1 MAATGAPFLGKIL
14 MGYTAVVRVWT
25 MVEVCF
31 VPCKILL
38 YLLTFVCIEKSVYI
52 LFWFVGSYGGS
63 DVGGLYSSSY
73 GGDYMSRGSDV
84 CFYFV
89 NICWKIYC
97 LSDGNC
103 VVPVLLFSD
112 EYSGWLLSLF

>member
-1 MAATGAPFLGKIL
+1 

-84 CFYFV
+84 GSSV
-89 NICWKIYC
+89 
-97 LSDGNC
+97 
-103 VVPVLLFSD
+103 
-112 EYSGWLLSLF
+112 YSSRGMGGSGYMGSGGSGSYY